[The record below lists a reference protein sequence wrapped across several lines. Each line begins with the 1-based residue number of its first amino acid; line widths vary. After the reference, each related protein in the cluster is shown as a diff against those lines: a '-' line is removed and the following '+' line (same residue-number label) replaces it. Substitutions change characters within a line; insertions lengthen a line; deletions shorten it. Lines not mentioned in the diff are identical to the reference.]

1 MRKNKHPSRVPD
13 DIDEARAI
21 RAGADANLAKIQ
33 SQAPYVA
40 RLTARL
46 IQRRAENHFG
56 DSITVTFSPKGT
68 NV

>member
-1 MRKNKHPSRVPD
+1 MSRRNRTTIPN
-13 DIDEARAI
+13 DIDEARAL
-21 RAGADANLAKIQ
+21 RDEAKATLSQ
-33 SQAPYVA
+33 VKTQAPYVA

>member
-1 MRKNKHPSRVPD
+1 MLKSKCRTPVPG

-21 RAGADANLAKIQ
+21 RAGADADLTKLQ